1 MPLFQG
7 LIRYARSLRALPR
20 DIRLFFVYALFS
32 NVAIG
37 AFTLLYNLY
46 LIQLGYRED
55 FIGLVNAA
63 STGAL
68 ALSAL
73 GLGRLLHQRGSWW
86 CLTYGT
92 GAYLAAST
100 ILALA
105 TQPAVVLAS
114 AILQGM
120 ATTFLF
126 VPLMPFVI
134 DHAPTVHRATVAA
147 VALSLTSVSST
158 IGSLLAGWLPS
169 ALGTVIGLPVPGALS
184 YRAALLAGIGV
195 CAVAIVP
202 LLLMREA
209 RDRPPQATSTLHIH
223 DPKSNSWVEIRRY
236 LTAFVIAGGLLS
248 IGNGA
253 VVPFYN
259 VYLDT
264 LGLSARTIGVIYAVA
279 SLVGAL
285 FGLVGPAIARICGP
299 LRAVTIIRFAPV
311 PVFASLML
319 LQAIPLAIAA
329 HVIRMISISM
339 AWPIDSMLVA
349 ETLPSRARA
358 NAFSFRSAAWNIGF
372 AAASFLG
379 GRLIVTFGYV
389 PVFALYTL
397 FCTAAIAYFV
407 QQFRHHPAAHARAG
421 SIPSVSEQH
430 S

>member
-1 MPLFQG
+1 MLLFQG
-7 LIRYARSLRALPR
+7 LIRYARSLLALPR
-20 DIRLFFVYALFS
+20 DIRLFFLYALFS

-105 TQPAVVLAS
+105 TQPAVVLMC

-134 DHAPTVHRATVAA
+134 DHAPAVHRATVAA

-169 ALGTVIGLPVPGALS
+169 ALGTVTGLPVPGVLT
-184 YRAALLAGIGV
+184 YRGALLAGIGV
-195 CAVAIVP
+195 CAVAVVP

-209 RDRPPQATSTLHIH
+209 RDGPHQTPGALQRH
-223 DPKSNSWVEIRRY
+223 DLNAETRTNFRRY
-236 LTAFVIAGGLLS
+236 LIAFVLAGGLLS

-259 VYLDT
+259 VYLAT

-279 SLVGAL
+279 SLVGAI
-285 FGLVGPAIARICGP
+285 FGLVGPTLARICGP
-299 LRAVTIIRFAPV
+299 LRAVTLIRLAPV
-311 PVFASLML
+311 PVFTALIL
-319 LQAIPLAIAA
+319 FQAIPLAIAA
-329 HVIRMISISM
+329 HVVRMISISM

-358 NAFSFRSAAWNIGF
+358 NAFSLRSAAWNIGF
-372 AAASFLG
+372 SAASFLG
-379 GRLIVTFGYV
+379 GHLIVTFGYV
-389 PVFALYTL
+389 PVFVLYAL
-397 FCTAAIAYFV
+397 FCTAAIAFFV

-421 SIPSVSEQH
+421 SIAAVREQH
-430 S
+430 P